1 VRNRDYPRARQS
13 RKISR
18 AFYFFFDVLV
28 DVCIKMFIE
37 FRPTSKTNTYLLMV
51 AARIGT
57 DRSNMLLRPVAP
69 TAQKSSNPAA
79 I

>member
-1 VRNRDYPRARQS
+1 MRNRDYPRARQS
-13 RKISR
+13 RKVSR

-37 FRPTSKTNTYLLMV
+37 FKPTSKTNTYLLKV
-51 AARIGT
+51 VARIGT
-57 DRSNMLLRPVAP
+57 DRSNVLVCHAAP
-69 TAQKSSNPAA
+69 TAQKSRNPAL